1 GFIFAGLIMA
11 KGGISKYLIEC
22 IDVWIGHLKGGLSVV
37 TIVTCLIFAAISGS
51 SPATAAAIGTVMI
64 PMMVNAGYEKKYTMG
79 LVAAAGTLGILIPPS
94 IPLILYGSVS
104 EESTGKL
111 FSAGIF
117 PGIVLGGILII
128 YAVIVAQIK
137 NYGGSAK
144 TPLKERWVPTLKA
157 IWGLLFPILILG
169 SIYKGIVTPTEASF
183 LAVLYAF
190 IISVFI
196 YRELTWELFKN
207 IVMESINTTSM
218 IFLIIASATV
228 FGMYLT
234 TEQVPQAFAS
244 MVSDAGLG
252 KIGFLIVVSILFFIL
267 GMFL

>member
-1 GFIFAGLIMA
+1 
-11 KGGISKYLIEC
+11 
-22 IDVWIGHLKGGLSVV
+22 
-37 TIVTCLIFAAISGS
+37 
-51 SPATAAAIGTVMI
+51 
-64 PMMVNAGYEKKYTMG
+64 
-79 LVAAAGTLGILIPPS
+79 
-94 IPLILYGSVS
+94 
-104 EESTGKL
+104 
-111 FSAGIF
+111 
-117 PGIVLGGILII
+117 
-128 YAVIVAQIK
+128 
-137 NYGGSAK
+137 
-144 TPLKERWVPTLKA
+144 RWVPTLKA

-234 TEQVPQAFAS
+234 TEQVPQTFAS

-267 GMFL
+267 GMFLEPSSIILITLPILLPILGSLDIDVIHFAIIMVVNMELGMITPPVGLNLFVVSGVTEEKIEKVIIGVVPFFDLFVIALIIIIIFPEISLYLTK